1 MDVIVLDASDHPRWC
16 LFLPFFIGGWPLIK
30 KRTKNILNIIHNYKI
45 KIKLNSGSG
54 DTDYNI
60 IEVVGF
66 FVD

>member
-1 MDVIVLDASDHPRWC
+1 MVPFSS
-16 LFLPFFIGGWPLIK
+16 FLHWWLATNKEK
-30 KRTKNILNIIHNYKI
+30 KKNILNIIHNYKI